1 MRSMRLWMTAIL
13 AILMLTAGACRS
25 LDQITP
31 AELDDEAI
39 EAELRSRIATEFPD
53 QTFSIGISV
62 RDRFVTLSGSV
73 DTNAQRQTIADLARR
88 IEGVRGVTN
97 NLRVEP

>member
-1 MRSMRLWMTAIL
+1 MRSIRLWTTMIL
-13 AILMLTAGACRS
+13 AVVMLSAGACRS

-31 AELDDEAI
+31 AELDDDAI
-39 EAELRSRIATEFPD
+39 EAELRARIATEFPD
-53 QTFSIGISV
+53 KTFSIGISV

-73 DTNAQRQTIADLARR
+73 DSNEQRQTIADLARR